1 MKIFAKTA
9 KHDTNVAYILV
20 GWQLCLPLCDNEVI
34 KCIYLNSI
42 YNGRQ

>member
-20 GWQLCLPLCDNEVI
+20 GWAIMSTFV
-34 KCIYLNSI
+34 
-42 YNGRQ
+42 R

>member
-20 GWQLCLPLCDNEVI
+20 GWAIMSTFV
-34 KCIYLNSI
+34 
-42 YNGRQ
+42 G

>member
-1 MKIFAKTA
+1 MKILQRRQNMTQMLLIFWW
-9 KHDTNVAYILV
+9 
-20 GWQLCLPLCDNEVI
+20 GGQLCLPLCDNEVI

>member
-20 GWQLCLPLCDNEVI
+20 GWAIMSTFPL
-34 KCIYLNSI
+34 
-42 YNGRQ
+42 